1 MAFERVTHTHF
12 PYRTVGSAAWLAA
25 GREFMELGWASQLVP
40 KPFSLSCYI
49 YFCLWELTIMGMR
62 PCDSLS
68 AQWNNSS
75 RKAWFS
81 SDRADLEGG
90 KLLVMEKDHRE
101 YQFAAPSLFGHT

>member
-1 MAFERVTHTHF
+1 
-12 PYRTVGSAAWLAA
+12 
-25 GREFMELGWASQLVP
+25 
-40 KPFSLSCYI
+40 
-49 YFCLWELTIMGMR
+49 MGMR